1 MAVSEPSPSPP
12 PAGEASPLHRNSLNL
27 PNAITVLRLV
37 LSIVLFVL
45 IERGQLW
52 LMCAVLFAV
61 AAFTDFLDGYLARK
75 YGQVTVLGRIL
86 DPFVDKIIVC
96 GTFIF
101 LQNRSVDGLDSG
113 ISSWMTFVV
122 IAREMYVTSLRAVL
136 EQQGVDFSAR
146 WSGKIKM
153 VVQSIALPAC
163 LLTLSPTLHAWLGT
177 EEAWNSLVV
186 LRDVLLWAT
195 IGITL
200 YSGIEY
206 SVRGARL
213 LRGNGT
219 D

>member
-12 PAGEASPLHRNSLNL
+12 TAGEASPLHRNSLNL
-27 PNAITVLRLV
+27 PNAITVVRLV

-45 IERGQLW
+45 IEAGQLW

-101 LQNRSVDGLDSG
+101 VQNRTVEGLDSG
-113 ISSWMTFVV
+113 ISAWMTFVV

-153 VVQSIALPAC
+153 VVQSVALPVC
-163 LLTLSPTLHAWLGT
+163 LLSLSPAVHGWLEPQGI
-177 EEAWNSLVV
+177 WSGLVT

-200 YSGIEY
+200 YSGVEY

-213 LRGNGT
+213 LRGTGT
-219 D
+219 A